1 MELIKLNSNELSSW
15 HLEEVAR
22 IHYSAYSKKHFTSI
36 FSYEKLKEYYHEL
49 IESSDISLFY
59 SDEGRSVGFIIAGV
73 GITNGVARFIRNNRL
88 YIIMLLI
95 THPRFLIE
103 KVTDT
108 IKGLLPSKEYKTSKF
123 RLMSIAVDSAAHS
136 KGYGKKMLAEFELC
150 LAKKSI
156 RDYGLSVRKENE
168 RGVKFY
174 ENNGFILEAE
184 TSDSYYFKK
193 DIKTN

>member
-1 MELIKLNSNELSSW
+1 MELIKLNSQELSPW

-22 IHYSAYSKKHFTSI
+22 IHYSAYSKRHFTSI
-36 FSYEKLKEYYHEL
+36 FSFEKLKEYYHEL
-49 IESSDISLFY
+49 IKSSDLSLFY
-59 SDEGRSVGFIIAGV
+59 NDEGKSVGFIIAGLS
-73 GITNGVARFIRNNRL
+73 ISSGVARFISNNRL

-108 IKGLLPSKEYKTSKF
+108 IKGFLPSKENKTSKF

-136 KGYGKKMLAEFELC
+136 KGYGKKMLEEFELC
-150 LAKKSI
+150 LAKESI
-156 RDYGLSVRKENE
+156 KDYGLSVRKENE

-174 ENNGFILEAE
+174 YNNGFILEAE
-184 TSDSYYFKK
+184 TADSYYFRK
-193 DIKTN
+193 DIKIN